1 MFPELQN
8 ILDGGQADMSA
19 LARINEALRANRRR
33 ALEAMSLQKGG
44 IGYQTPSQPSS
55 EEFSA
60 LVPQS
65 IEEEYSI
72 ATATQEDL
80 VFAKDVPNIPVGQ
93 NIHQWNALTAY
104 QAGGPGALGFTAEGG
119 LPSESSSSFTQG
131 AVTIKYLINY
141 RTVTQ
146 QAMTVGL
153 LGPQRNALAAQMDLG
168 TKALALQNE
177 WAMLHADSD
186 VVPLA
191 YDGIVTQLRNYGK
204 GSNNWGTNVT
214 DNRGAVTTLSQLSNT
229 IGRLQSTDAFAKP
242 NVVYVDPASFTPL
255 STEASDFARY
265 MADRGDTSFAQ
276 GIMPDRFYF
285 MGPRGKVMVKA
296 CPFLD
301 TSIWGQPTAAVGASP
316 PSKPTVSGVTTPV
329 NAASLFGAGDA
340 GTYRYSL
347 IAITASG
354 QQSVPTESADIA
366 GVAVAAGDSVNI
378 AISDAAAKA
387 ASDPVVGYIL
397 YRGALDGAFSTIK
410 EIARVPVNANG
421 AGGTTLL
428 IDLNVN
434 LYNTGKILL
443 TRQDPKELCYHQLL
457 DTTYIPL
464 ARINL
469 ADRFALLRF
478 GTPTLKLPQR
488 SWLIENVGKPT
499 FAP

>member
-1 MFPELQN
+1 MFPEIQQLGMGDQVDFAT
-8 ILDGGQADMSA
+8 I
-19 LARINEALRANRRR
+19 ARLNEALRANRRR
-33 ALEAMSLQKGG
+33 ALDAMQLQKGG
-44 IGYQTPSQPSS
+44 IGYQTPSTPSS

-80 VFAKDVPNIPVGQ
+80 VFAKDVPKIMVGQ
-93 NIHQWNALTAY
+93 NVHQWNSLTAY
-104 QAGGPGALGFTAEGG
+104 QAGGPGALGFAAEGG
-119 LPSESSSSFTQG
+119 LPSESSSIFAQG
-131 AVTIKYLINY
+131 SVTVKYLLNY

-153 LGPQRNALAAQMDLG
+153 LGPQRQALAAQMDLAA
-168 TKALALQNE
+168 KALAIQDE
-177 WAMLHADSD
+177 WAMLHADSA

-191 YDGIVTQLRNYGK
+191 YNGIVTQLRNYNK

-214 DNRGAVTTLSQLSNT
+214 DNRGAVTTLAQLSNT

-255 STEASDFARY
+255 ATEAGEFARY

-276 GIMPDRFYF
+276 GVAPDRFFF

-301 TSIWGQPTAAVGASP
+301 PSIWAQPTAAVGASP
-316 PSKPTVSGVTTPV
+316 PSKPTAAVGASP
-329 NAASLFGAGDA
+329 NAASLFGAGDV

-354 QQSVPTESADIA
+354 QQSVPTEDADIA
-366 GVAVAAGDSVNI
+366 AVAVAAGDSVNI

-410 EIARVPVNANG
+410 EIARVPVNADG

-488 SWLIENVGKPT
+488 SWLIENVGKPS